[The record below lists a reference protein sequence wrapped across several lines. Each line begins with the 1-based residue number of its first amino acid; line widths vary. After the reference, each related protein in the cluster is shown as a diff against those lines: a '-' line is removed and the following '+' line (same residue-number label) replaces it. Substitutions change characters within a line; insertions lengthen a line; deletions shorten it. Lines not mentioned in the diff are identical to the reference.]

1 MPERIGWWTLHAE
14 TQTVVN
20 RVSDQRIRFEG
31 AVDDAGSLLHPP
43 ASGPARLRFSY
54 QDTDVRY
61 PVVVIARYET
71 YGGSGFDHGDSDRLS
86 LGWSIDHLASAAEW
100 RRSCAAPTEIP
111 SYGQWRRVD
120 DALFDAL
127 SCWRSGEG
135 PGPEP
140 SRIDSWG
147 GWFNGEWS
155 PRLRRVGAGRA
166 ERSTPVES
174 GLRPF
179 VEPLGSPPLS
189 WQFVDAQKAVS
200 CTALAESEARSTRT
214 ATTLRAQFFYADE
227 DVFFRR
233 RNVRLG
239 SAPAARKGEQV
250 HAIAGQA
257 FWDAKS
263 PSTLL
268 GSSVAKLNPCE

>member
-1 MPERIGWWTLHAE
+1 MRLVMPERIGWWTFDAE
-14 TQTVVN
+14 TQTLAN

-127 SCWRSGEG
+127 SCWPSGEG
-135 PGPEP
+135 SGPEP

-166 ERSTPVES
+166 ERNTPVES

-189 WQFVDAQKAVS
+189 WQVRGCTESSLLRRSCRGPDAP
-200 CTALAESEARSTRT
+200 
-214 ATTLRAQFFYADE
+214 
-227 DVFFRR
+227 
-233 RNVRLG
+233 VR
-239 SAPAARKGEQV
+239 PAFPDKGCCAHGV
-250 HAIAGQA
+250 
-257 FWDAKS
+257 
-263 PSTLL
+263 
-268 GSSVAKLNPCE
+268 